1 MLNDYVLSNFILQ
14 GEEMNE
20 ELISL
25 IIGWVFIA
33 GFLIMLEIMD
43 RKQKAIN
50 RNFRS
55 KTIKHKKELKDKHL

>member
-1 MLNDYVLSNFILQ
+1 
-14 GEEMNE
+14 MNE
-20 ELISL
+20 EFFSL
-25 IIGWVFIA
+25 MIGWVFIA